1 MKMKKEIGK
10 ILGTAAALLA
20 AGCTSTSVVMEY
32 DAGGKL
38 LKRIETRE
46 DLSKT
51 ISGALRDKSV
61 LIIRSGWAAKI
72 RATPAEME
80 NGGAANVEISVGT
93 RNTAYSSIPARAA
106 ASAEIARSHERTISS
121 VLKMRVSADPSGI
134 SGSSGENAASAER

>member
-1 MKMKKEIGK
+1 MKKEMKK
-10 ILGTAAALLA
+10 IFAIAAALLA

-32 DAGGKL
+32 DSGGKL

-93 RNTAYSSIPARAA
+93 RNTAYSSIPTRAA
-106 ASAEIARSHERTISS
+106 AAAEIAKSHEKTISS
-121 VLKMRVSADPSGI
+121 VLRMRVSAGPSGI
-134 SGSSGENAASAER
+134 DGSSGDEAVPRQR